1 MLFHFFTHKKRLD
14 KDGNGQLDAA
24 DFKDD
29 FAAID
34 AQKKRMY
41 KIILE
46 KFDFDDDRKIS
57 STEFYDGFLL
67 MAWIDSDI
75 DANFQKQQLESQAG
89 HRNLGNLFHDWV
101 LNFNLALEQQIQK
114 LGHELNQPQN
124 ETDHTQK
131 SMAAKANQD
140 CRFQSVIGIPRPVE
154 RLMTSFPEGLSHPLE
169 RDVSYRKKKR
179 DDFY

>member
-1 MLFHFFTHKKRLD
+1 
-14 KDGNGQLDAA
+14 
-24 DFKDD
+24 
-29 FAAID
+29 
-34 AQKKRMY
+34 MY

-124 ETDHTQK
+124 KTDQTQK
-131 SMAAKANQD
+131 SMEIDQAQANR
-140 CRFQSVIGIPRPVE
+140 RFQSVIGSPRPVV
-154 RLMTSFPEGLSHPLE
+154 RLMTSLPEGLSHPFE
-169 RDVSYRKKKR
+169 RDVSYRKKRR
-179 DDFY
+179 DDF